1 MSQFKR
7 DYMSKI
13 NLIFLKY
20 IKQKMVSKFL
30 KDNTRQMNIATEFI
44 STFILSNFSDN
55 LKGS

>member
-20 IKQKMVSKFL
+20 IKQKMASKFL

>member
-13 NLIFLKY
+13 KLIFLKY

>member
-20 IKQKMVSKFL
+20 IKQKMVPKFL